1 MSPRVRRAATS
12 AEWPE
17 ALGLAL
23 RDWRRAAKLTQAS
36 AARSAGVSSTWC
48 RWEAGDPARGAA
60 PPAPGPATLRPMQLS
75 PLVRAGVPVA
85 ELVRSAAVL
94 CASDRPG
101 RYVAP

>member
-1 MSPRVRRAATS
+1 MSPRMRRAATS

-36 AARSAGVSSTWC
+36 AARSAGVSRSTWC
-48 RWEAGDPARGAA
+48 RWEAGDPAR
-60 PPAPGPATLRPMQLS
+60 PVQLS

-85 ELVRSAAVL
+85 ELVRSAAAL
-94 CASDRPG
+94 CASDRLPG